1 MQARLNPRRRF
12 ILAHLE
18 YAAGL
23 STLEMSH
30 QRATN
35 ALARA
40 RIGVDRDCIVQHAA
54 NPRASLTTPR
64 LHNSRR
70 ARPSCFFSSA
80 RSEAHTRIA
89 PSALVF
95 GCRANPNI
103 LAIKRPSTAERLA
116 KREISGDQSSRRHA
130 L

>member
-70 ARPSCFFSSA
+70 ARPSCFFLRRDRKRTLALRHLLWSLGAEPTRIYSRSSDPQPQSDW
-80 RSEAHTRIA
+80 RSER
-89 PSALVF
+89 
-95 GCRANPNI
+95 
-103 LAIKRPSTAERLA
+103 
-116 KREISGDQSSRRHA
+116 
-130 L
+130 